1 MDNKEQVSI
10 QRLWYKNF
18 SNSNLA
24 QVLSALQGTY
34 YKDTQGQV
42 KVVENQL
49 CTLWQAVGSGETTI
63 SIPTCDYNYY
73 ADLIMD
79 DLAGNI
85 TRSAIYIYSSKSQIT
100 ISYSK
105 RWMVQGL
112 IVKIGE

>member
-1 MDNKEQVSI
+1 MDNKEQVTI
-10 QRLWYKNF
+10 QTLWYKSF

-24 QVLSALQGTY
+24 QVLSALEGTY
-34 YKDTQGQV
+34 SKDTQGQV
-42 KVVENQL
+42 KVVETPL
-49 CTLWQAVGSGETTI
+49 FKLWQAVGSGTTTI
-63 SIPTCDYNYY
+63 SIPTCKYNYY
-73 ADLIMD
+73 VDLIMD
-79 DLAGNI
+79 DLNGNI